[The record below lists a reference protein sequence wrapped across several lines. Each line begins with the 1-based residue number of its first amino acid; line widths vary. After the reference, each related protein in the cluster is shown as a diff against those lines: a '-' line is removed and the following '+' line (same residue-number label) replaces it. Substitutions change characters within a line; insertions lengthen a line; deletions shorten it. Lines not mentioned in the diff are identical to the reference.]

1 MSVSKPVGPV
11 DVAVLAFPGDAE
23 SSAIFTSIAEVVE
36 SGTVRVLDVA
46 IVRHVSA
53 DEVILRDLDS
63 GDDVGFAID
72 FPGLVSEEEALEIG
86 AQIALGEAAAVIVW
100 ENVWAARV
108 GAAIREAG
116 GQLLTLERLP
126 REDAAAMVQLID
138 HDANAHSEHN
148 DDNDEEV
155 Q

>member
-1 MSVSKPVGPV
+1 MVSVSQPVGPV
-11 DVAVLAFPGDAE
+11 DVAVLGFPGDAE
-23 SSAIFTSIAEVVE
+23 SSEIFTSIAEVVA

-53 DEVILRDLDS
+53 DEVVLRDLDS
-63 GDDVGFAID
+63 RDDVGFSID

-86 AQIALGEAAAVIVW
+86 AQVALGEAAAVIVW

-108 GAAIREAG
+108 GAAIRDAG

-126 REDAAAMVQLID
+126 REDAEAMVQLID
-138 HDANAHSEHN
+138 HDADA
-148 DDNDEEV
+148 DNDEEV

>member
-1 MSVSKPVGPV
+1 MVSVSQPVGPV
-11 DVAVLAFPGDAE
+11 DVAVIGFPGDAE
-23 SSAIFTSIAEVVE
+23 SPAILRSIADAVD

-46 IVRHVSA
+46 IVRRVDA
-53 DEVILRDLDS
+53 DEVVVRDLES

-86 AQIALGEAAAVIVW
+86 GQIAPGEAAAVIVW

-108 GAAIREAG
+108 GSAIRDAG

-126 REDAAAMVQLID
+126 REDSDAMVQLI
-138 HDANAHSEHN
+138 N
-148 DDNDEEV
+148 DDNDNDEGV